1 MLRVSKSEYL
11 FRGWS
16 YPLVWNKYDKQFE
29 QVCKPIQCISM
40 AVLLGCVMLSVLIK
54 AVVNITRICHAVPG
68 GV

>member
-1 MLRVSKSEYL
+1 MVELLGIGKV
-11 FRGWS
+11 
-16 YPLVWNKYDKQFE
+16 
-29 QVCKPIQCISM
+29 II